1 MGQGSTGFTSQF
13 IHEGDD
19 FTRRRSPVDR
29 RADDQAVGGLHFFG
43 DSVDD
48 GVIGKGMDDFCIDAV
63 FFERIGDDRQCC
75 IGAAFFAAAA
85 IQ

>member
-1 MGQGSTGFTSQF
+1 
-13 IHEGDD
+13 
-19 FTRRRSPVDR
+19 
-29 RADDQAVGGLHFFG
+29 
-43 DSVDD
+43 
-48 GVIGKGMDDFCIDAV
+48 MDDFCIDAV